1 MVYWYLDLGRGFDS
15 CFGKVDFSPQPHQEG
30 VTKRSP
36 ERVCG
41 SIHTCEQRLIFGCG
55 SLTRRRT
62 DRTAAPSAIV
72 TLTLPLPPPPSVMSA
87 QTDRLGHRQSWGARG
102 LPGQGLH
109 FESLGGT
116 DPRDPWGTTQLLAG
130 TMVPT
135 PGWSCPRGTRQSGV
149 RAAGW
154 AGETCRKGGG
164 CGESGISR
172 VGVPPNRRCKVS
184 TGAGAGGLCVASLPS
199 KPRLGPA
206 QTPPAARGP
215 CQRLALCRE
224 PGAHPLLPKVLEAAP
239 LDTPAHQHR
248 VCCPLAVAVAG
259 SVPCLMHTS
268 AWTRPLC
275 GYPRLP
281 REHEAV
287 RVPRGRRALGRGLGE
302 GATGSPRGSSPV
314 AHLAPWPQAAGTHSQ
329 RLQLLFRVLS
339 LPPLGTVRMLFSRS
353 APGPLVLGFRKGY
366 VAREPF
372 TGAREHTEAPAKAPH
387 LRLCPQLRGVGV
399 SVSFARSCPETCE
412 PISCLRRHSAR
423 TKEGPSLMCK
433 QHGTQVHF
441 TFVPGP

>member
-1 MVYWYLDLGRGFDS
+1 MLGPWCPLQG
-15 CFGKVDFSPQPHQEG
+15 G
-30 VTKRSP
+30 
-36 ERVCG
+36 
-41 SIHTCEQRLIFGCG
+41 L
-55 SLTRRRT
+55 
-62 DRTAAPSAIV
+62 AP
-72 TLTLPLPPPPSVMSA
+72 
-87 QTDRLGHRQSWGARG
+87 GARG
-102 LPGQGLH
+102 RVGSEQLGGQG
-109 FESLGGT
+109 
-116 DPRDPWGTTQLLAG
+116 RRAG
-130 TMVPT
+130 
-135 PGWSCPRGTRQSGV
+135 RG
-149 RAAGW
+149 
-154 AGETCRKGGG
+154 
-164 CGESGISR
+164 
-172 VGVPPNRRCKVS
+172 VGVEKAASAAWGSHP
-184 TGAGAGGLCVASLPS
+184 TAGAGSAQARGQVASVWPPLPS

-206 QTPPAARGP
+206 QTAPAARGP

-248 VCCPLAVAVAG
+248 VCCPLAVAGAG

-281 REHEAV
+281 WEHEAM
-287 RVPRGRRALGRGLGE
+287 RMPRGRRALGRGLGE
-302 GATGSPRGSSPV
+302 GATGSPRGSCPM

-366 VAREPF
+366 VAREPL
-372 TGAREHTEAPAKAPH
+372 TGAREHAEAPTKAPH
-387 LRLCPQLRGVGV
+387 LCLCPQLCGVGV

-423 TKEGPSLMCK
+423 TKEGPSLIN
-433 QHGTQVHF
+433 V
-441 TFVPGP
+441 